1 MDEPPRIE
9 FPCSYP
15 VKVIVQTGPDVI
27 DEIVRIVQGH
37 DDSVSINAVTQK
49 PSRLGNY
56 VSVRF
61 ELWATGESQLQ
72 ALFSDL
78 KKCKAV
84 RMVL

>member
-15 VKVIVQTGPDVI
+15 VKVIVQTGPDVL
-27 DEIVRIVQGH
+27 DEIVRIVEGY
-37 DDSVSINAVTQK
+37 DDSISISTVTQK

-61 ELWATGESQLQ
+61 ELWATGEPQLQ
-72 ALFSDL
+72 ALFSEL